1 MRHDAGRQIVYLS
14 RVTWLVFGTALVLV
28 SAVLVAAVVF
38 INGGGQT
45 FPSGGEAQSGGVVR
59 VHAAQAEARR
69 RNGASRARLTA
80 SAGRRQVAAHP
91 ATAGLTATLG
101 GGPPGSGGPTPGT
114 PPGDQY
120 GGRLQQL
127 KAELAP

>member
-1 MRHDAGRQIVYLS
+1 MYLS
-14 RVTWLVFGTALVLV
+14 RVAWLVFGTALVLV
-28 SAVLVAAVVF
+28 SAVLVAALVF

-45 FPSGGEAQSGGVVR
+45 FPSGGEAPSGGVVR
-59 VHAAQAEARR
+59 VHQPQGGAGG
-69 RNGASRARLTA
+69 RNTGGHARLAA

-101 GGPPGSGGPTPGT
+101 GGPTGSGGPAPGT

-127 KAELAP
+127 KASLAP